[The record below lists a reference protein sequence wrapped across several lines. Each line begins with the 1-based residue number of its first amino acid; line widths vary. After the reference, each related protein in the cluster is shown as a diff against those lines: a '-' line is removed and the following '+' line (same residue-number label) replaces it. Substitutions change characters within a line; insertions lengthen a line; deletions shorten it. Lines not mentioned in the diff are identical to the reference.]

1 MQLLACPCVSA
12 VGLDPKRWLP
22 RTALTHI
29 RQGQR
34 GLRPGRTPHQHGPI
48 HHSPAKADA
57 SACGALAG
65 PLRWGVGSRCSSP
78 SSHGLRSS
86 QLLHPPR
93 HGPGAS
99 GFQPGRLGLPPSP
112 ALRAAW
118 SGPPQG
124 LNHTRRRDI
133 VCAAL
138 RFPELGGPL
147 PPRRLRGP
155 IRSASH
161 GFSVTQSPT
170 G

>member
-1 MQLLACPCVSA
+1 MLTEAGTCNGWPVPA
-12 VGLDPKRWLP
+12 FR
-22 RTALTHI
+22 RTAWTPAVAAPH
-29 RQGQR
+29 RTDAHTAGTAGAETWER
-34 GLRPGRTPHQHGPI
+34 RTPHQHARI
-48 HHSPAKADA
+48 HHGPARADA

-86 QLLHPPR
+86 QLPHPPR

-124 LNHTRRRDI
+124 LNHIRRWDI

-138 RFPELGGPL
+138 RFPESGGPL
-147 PPRRLRGP
+147 PPPPAG
-155 IRSASH
+155 
-161 GFSVTQSPT
+161 
-170 G
+170 